1 MSRLFAA
8 LVLALLA
15 LPAAAQLSPSENI
28 LTALR
33 AKGYRIIT
41 EERTWLGRARIVA
54 EDAMTRRELV
64 FNPGTG
70 EIFRDYSTRL
80 SDRSGDSTGIA
91 TAVDGAPTF
100 NGAGEVSAGDG
111 PITSRSDEV
120 TDDDRSVIGDPIVT
134 DNSAVSE

>member
-1 MSRLFAA
+1 MSRFFAA

-80 SDRSGDSTGIA
+80 SDRGGAETGVA
-91 TAVDGAPTF
+91 AADDGAPGF
-100 NGAGEVSAGDG
+100 DSAGDVSVGDG
-111 PITSRSDEV
+111 PITSRSDEASSG
-120 TDDDRSVIGDPIVT
+120 DSSVIGDPIVT
-134 DNSAVSE
+134 DTPAVSE

>member
-28 LTALR
+28 LAALR
-33 AKGYRIIT
+33 AKGYHIIID
-41 EERTWLGRARIVA
+41 ERTWLGRARIVA

-80 SDRSGDSTGIA
+80 SDRSGDSTGMA
-91 TAVDGAPTF
+91 AAADS
-100 NGAGEVSAGDG
+100 GESALGDS
-111 PITSRSDEV
+111 PAITRSDEV
-120 TDDDRSVIGDPIVT
+120 TTGGSNVISDPIVT
-134 DNSAVSE
+134 GDSAVSE